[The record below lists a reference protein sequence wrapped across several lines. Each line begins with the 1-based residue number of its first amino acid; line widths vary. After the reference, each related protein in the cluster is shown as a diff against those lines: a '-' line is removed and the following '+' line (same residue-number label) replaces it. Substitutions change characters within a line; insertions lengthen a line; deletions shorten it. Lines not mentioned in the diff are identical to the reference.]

1 MAPLGIQGPKADE
14 LVRRVWGN
22 DAASIGFFRHTRV
35 DVDGTPMILARSGY
49 SLQGGFELYFEGL
62 KGGSALWDRLM
73 DVGKEL
79 DVQAGSPSQ
88 TERVESELLSYLSDI
103 TQDMTPFEAGLG
115 KFCHLDRDTGCL
127 GLGALREKRDPS
139 RQIRP
144 VWIEGEQLPP
154 MTEFWSV
161 TDHKGRPA
169 GRVVV

>member
-1 MAPLGIQGPKADE
+1 
-14 LVRRVWGN
+14 
-22 DAASIGFFRHTRV
+22 
-35 DVDGTPMILARSGY
+35 
-49 SLQGGFELYFEGL
+49 
-62 KGGSALWDRLM
+62 M

-154 MTEFWSV
+154 MTEFWGV

-169 GRVVV
+169 GRISSAAWSFDHECNVAIGLIDRVLDPRDRIGRQCTRR